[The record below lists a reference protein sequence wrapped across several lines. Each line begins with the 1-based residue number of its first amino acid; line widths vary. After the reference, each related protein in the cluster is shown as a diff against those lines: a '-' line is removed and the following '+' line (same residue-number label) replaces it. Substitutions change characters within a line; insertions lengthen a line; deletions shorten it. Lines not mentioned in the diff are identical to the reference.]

1 MSYCFNIKRNSASQH
16 WIENSV
22 GRAVAAKYYER
33 YSEEPSWHYQR
44 VHRNVGLESEY
55 ARAVRTNLSCRFF
68 STSKA

>member
-33 YSEEPSWHYQR
+33 YNEEPSWHYQWVQGQQR
-44 VHRNVGLESEY
+44 KVKSYTERDRDLIEE
-55 ARAVRTNLSCRFF
+55 AILAVV
-68 STSKA
+68 